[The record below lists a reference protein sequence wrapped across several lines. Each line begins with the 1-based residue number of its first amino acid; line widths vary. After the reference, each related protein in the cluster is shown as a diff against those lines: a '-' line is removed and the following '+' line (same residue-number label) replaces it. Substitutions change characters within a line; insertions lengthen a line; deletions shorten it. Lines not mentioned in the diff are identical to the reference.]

1 MWFKGG
7 LHIHSNAVDGKL
19 SKVELIDLYRKNDFD
34 FISITDH
41 NIFSHSVN
49 KLMKDFLVIEDSME
63 FNIQDSIMHMLGV
76 GLDKKA
82 SQHFDAKKCSYQE
95 MLDFFYNNGALTIIC
110 HPNWRW
116 VSSSFKELGIIKNFH
131 GMEICNIVLDDDT
144 GNTFAFDKWD
154 YLLSCGYKIW
164 GYAVDDYHDPLK
176 DKPGRGFVMAKAE
189 NLDRTSILD
198 ALKNGNFYSST
209 GLILDE
215 LNIEGSSV
223 DIYSKDCKEIVLFG
237 LNGRYLDSF
246 DKNSISLKTDRYR
259 GYVRCELR
267 SEKGSAFLQ
276 PFFNNEQVP

>member
-1 MWFKGG
+1 
-7 LHIHSNAVDGKL
+7 
-19 SKVELIDLYRKNDFD
+19 
-34 FISITDH
+34 
-41 NIFSHSVN
+41 
-49 KLMKDFLVIEDSME
+49 
-63 FNIQDSIMHMLGV
+63 
-76 GLDKKA
+76 
-82 SQHFDAKKCSYQE
+82 
-95 MLDFFYNNGALTIIC
+95 
-110 HPNWRW
+110 
-116 VSSSFKELGIIKNFH
+116 
-131 GMEICNIVLDDDT
+131 VLDDDT